1 LAQGIQFVSVHPSVY
16 FQKMNAM
23 WIAATLVALLPV
35 AAQTEDS
42 GCLLQKQTAG
52 HEHLSTGA
60 TKSAMHQGGEISSSQ
75 EHWAILE
82 LSEYS
87 SQGSWD
93 WWSDG
98 DIYAHVVL
106 HPSGFEY
113 KSEVQYNQNQGNLNL
128 NIYVP
133 TSVGTISVSLYD
145 HHEWFSH
152 DLVGTASF
160 NPSTDCGA
168 GEICSFSMHFRSA
181 DTVVEH
187 VAWATTR
194 WFTGASVRP
203 QAEACN
209 KKGIWVHYEEESR
222 EKSVYKLASVQADT
236 VDKAIFFAQTGS
248 VFPESLHGIH
258 WMDQRGTSLYKGP
271 YPEDPT
277 YRQTCELAADEV
289 FVSFGEAAW
298 NPHTKCVTG
307 VRQYGGGPL
316 SGHWSWLD
324 QGGVSSNQWDD
335 GAGWNMKYDFCFR
348 DEAMTFI
355 DVLIRVSLSRAVAD
369 TLGLESL
376 FPPHVEV
383 TLPTWLNGVSMKKTV
398 WGWDRLTTIG
408 PSWLR
413 TLIRSVFESH
423 VIQAVF
429 GMGTGLGGDYP
440 FLTGGLECH
449 YPLLQ
454 IVDGNGNRTKYW
466 QDYMTYIN
474 NGTTC
479 EAADFTNAYY
489 CPINRAAGTVV
500 MGRLQEF

>member
-1 LAQGIQFVSVHPSVY
+1 
-16 FQKMNAM
+16 MNAM

-42 GCLLQKQTAG
+42 GCLLQKQTG
-52 HEHLSTGA
+52 QEHLSTKSA
-60 TKSAMHQGGEISSSQ
+60 TKSAMHQGGEISASQ

-209 KKGIWVHYEEESR
+209 KKGIWVPR
-222 EKSVYKLASVQADT
+222 RLFQ
-236 VDKAIFFAQTGS
+236 IFFIFIG
-248 VFPESLHGIH
+248 
-258 WMDQRGTSLYKGP
+258 
-271 YPEDPT
+271 EDC
-277 YRQTCELAADEV
+277 QFDNIFQMV
-289 FVSFGEAAW
+289 
-298 NPHTKCVTG
+298 
-307 VRQYGGGPL
+307 
-316 SGHWSWLD
+316 
-324 QGGVSSNQWDD
+324 
-335 GAGWNMKYDFCFR
+335 
-348 DEAMTFI
+348 
-355 DVLIRVSLSRAVAD
+355 
-369 TLGLESL
+369 
-376 FPPHVEV
+376 
-383 TLPTWLNGVSMKKTV
+383 
-398 WGWDRLTTIG
+398 
-408 PSWLR
+408 
-413 TLIRSVFESH
+413 
-423 VIQAVF
+423 
-429 GMGTGLGGDYP
+429 
-440 FLTGGLECH
+440 
-449 YPLLQ
+449 
-454 IVDGNGNRTKYW
+454 
-466 QDYMTYIN
+466 
-474 NGTTC
+474 
-479 EAADFTNAYY
+479 
-489 CPINRAAGTVV
+489 
-500 MGRLQEF
+500 